1 MDVILFGPPGAGKG
15 TQADGICRLLG
26 IPHVSTGD
34 IFRRHLSEGT
44 ELGQLARSY
53 MDKGQLVPDQVVC
66 DIVASRLEESDAE
79 GGALLDGF
87 PRTVPQAEMLY
98 GWLEAQ
104 GRSVGAVVNLQV
116 DDALLVARL
125 TGRRTCVGCGASY
138 HVDHNPPGEGGKCT
152 RCGAEVEQRSDDR
165 EETIRARLETYARD
179 TAPVLGWV
187 GPRSMVHSIDGAQPI
202 SDIRAAIAEA
212 LTA

>member
-15 TQADGICRLLG
+15 TQASAISALLG
-26 IPHVSTGD
+26 IPHISTGD
-34 IFRRHLSEGT
+34 IFRRHLKEGT

-53 MDKGQLVPDQVVC
+53 MDKGNLVPDQVVC
-66 DIVASRLEESDAE
+66 DIVASRLIEADAQ

-98 GWLEAQ
+98 GWLEGQ
-104 GRSVGAVVNLQV
+104 GRGVGAVVNLQV
-116 DDALLVARL
+116 DDSLLIARL
-125 TGRRTCVGCGASY
+125 CGRRTCLACGATY
-138 HVDHNPPGEGGKCT
+138 HVDHNPPGEGGTCT
-152 RCGAEVEQRSDDR
+152 NCGGEVVQRKDDQ

-187 GPRSMVHSIDGAQPI
+187 GPRSTVHTIDGAQPI
-202 SDIRAAIAEA
+202 DDIRSAIAAA
-212 LTA
+212 LTG

>member
-15 TQADGICRLLG
+15 TQADAICQLLG
-26 IPHVSTGD
+26 IPHISTGD
-34 IFRRHLSEGT
+34 IFRKHLSEGT
-44 ELGQLARSY
+44 ELGQLARSF

-66 DIVASRLEESDAE
+66 DIVASRLLEPDAQ

-125 TGRRTCVGCGASY
+125 TGRRTCLGCGASY
-138 HVDHNPPGEGGKCT
+138 HVEHNPPGEGGKCI
-152 RCGAEVEQRSDDR
+152 RCGAEVVQRKDDH

-187 GPRSMVHSIDGAQPI
+187 GPRSTVHSVDGAQPI
-202 SDIRAAIAEA
+202 ADIRATIAEA
-212 LTA
+212 LTV

>member
-15 TQADGICRLLG
+15 TQADAICQLLG
-26 IPHVSTGD
+26 IPHISTGD
-34 IFRRHLSEGT
+34 IFRKHLSEGT
-44 ELGQLARSY
+44 ELGQLARSF

-66 DIVASRLEESDAE
+66 DIVAARLVEPDAQ

-98 GWLEAQ
+98 GWLKAQ

-116 DDALLVARL
+116 DDALLIARL
-125 TGRRTCVGCGASY
+125 TGRRTCLGCGASY
-138 HVDHNPPGEGGKCT
+138 HVDHNPPGEGRKCT
-152 RCGAEVEQRSDDR
+152 RCGAEVVQRKDDH
-165 EETIRARLETYARD
+165 EDTIRARLETYARD

-187 GPRSMVHSIDGAQPI
+187 GPRSRVHSVDGAQPI
-202 SDIRAAIAEA
+202 ADIRAAIAEA
-212 LTA
+212 LSA